1 MKRVVVPELLDT
13 DDGTPQEVAT
23 SLQDLRRLNRWFGG
37 VHTMSSI
44 LRRVAKERHLK
55 ELSWVDVAG
64 GEGYVA
70 TQTQR
75 SLARSGTAT
84 QPVILDRAPT
94 HLGSAHPAVCGDAT
108 ALPFRDNSFD
118 AVGCSLFLHHLEPE
132 QIVQF
137 AREGLRVARHA
148 FLIHD
153 LQRHPIHLALSYLGL
168 PLYRSRLTRHDAVA
182 SVRRAYT
189 AEEIREMLRPVT
201 AASNIETEMFYLFR
215 MGVIVWKQPNM
226 T

>member
-13 DDGTPQEVAT
+13 DDGTPQEVVA

-37 VHTMSSI
+37 VHTMSS
-44 LRRVAKERHLK
+44 LLQQVAKERQLT

-70 TQTQR
+70 TLTQR
-75 SLARSGTAT
+75 SLAKSGITT
-84 QPVILDRAPT
+84 RPIILDRAPT
-94 HLGSAHPAVCGDAT
+94 HLGTAHPAVCGDAT

-132 QIVQF
+132 QIVRF

-168 PLYRSRLTRHDAVA
+168 PLYRSRLTRHDAIA

-189 AEEIREMLRPVT
+189 VEEVKEMLRLVT
-201 AASNIETEMFYLFR
+201 AASNIEIKTFYLFR

>member
-1 MKRVVVPELLDT
+1 MKRVVIPELLDT
-13 DDGTPQEVAT
+13 DAGTPKEVST
-23 SLQDLRRLNRWFGG
+23 SLEDLRRLNLWFGG
-37 VHTMSSI
+37 VHTMSSL
-44 LRRVAKERHLK
+44 LRRVAEQRHLK
-55 ELSWVDVAG
+55 ELSWIDVAG

-70 TQTQR
+70 TRTQGK
-75 SLARSGTAT
+75 LAKSGITT
-84 QPVILDRAPT
+84 HPVILDRAPT

-118 AVGCSLFLHHLEPE
+118 VVGCSLFLHHLEPE

-153 LQRHPIHLALSYLGL
+153 LQRHPLHLILSYLGL
-168 PLYRSRLTRHDAVA
+168 PLYRSRLTRHDAIA

-189 AEEIREMLRPVT
+189 ADEIREMLQPVT
-201 AASNIETEMFYLFR
+201 AAGNIEIKTFYLFR
-215 MGVIVWKQPNM
+215 IGVIVWKQPSTN
-226 T
+226 